1 MKTFDENYMNDENT
15 DAGEGVAGTTSDY
28 ILIAMI
34 VAMMFCMTICCL
46 CLFCRSSSHCV
57 VCGFNFE
64 MTNQTTSI
72 AIDDLS
78 ELHEVVPLTPTATGN
93 DALPNIE
100 NILCSDPPPP
110 KYSEEVASMSMR
122 DRFRWKSRRKK
133 NSSSRDKS
141 DTSSRK
147 SDSIVRGQS
156 KRSSTG
162 RTGRSSQS
170 MFQRSISYQH
180 PRITSLRS
188 LCYYAGEERSPP
200 ARGSISFQLYL
211 PSMPRYPRNHTS
223 SVLLEVPRNRY
234 GVHYIGDK
242 TLSQSDS
249 TKSLVSQKAA
259 SVSSETNKK
268 VAEQSNELPPS
279 SESYDDDEVFI

>member
-1 MKTFDENYMNDENT
+1 MKTFDENYMNDS
-15 DAGEGVAGTTSDY
+15 GEGVAGTTSDY

-110 KYSEEVASMSMR
+110 KYSEVASMSMR

-147 SDSIVRGQS
+147 NDSIVRGQS

-162 RTGRSSQS
+162 RIGRSSQS

-188 LCYYAGEERSPP
+188 SATMPEKKDQP
-200 ARGSISFQLYL
+200 ARGSISFSAVPAQHASL
-211 PSMPRYPRNHTS
+211 PTNHTS
-223 SVLLEVPRNRY
+223 SVLLEVSPKTDT
-234 GVHYIGDK
+234 VFTIGDK

-259 SVSSETNKK
+259 SVSSE
-268 VAEQSNELPPS
+268 
-279 SESYDDDEVFI
+279 